1 VVGYVGQ
8 CAGDDRGWDFP
19 ELSSRAVERMMCSH
33 HTIMKHR
40 LGSLTLARA
49 TDAERVDQRQ
59 QVIEIRIS

>member
-1 VVGYVGQ
+1 
-8 CAGDDRGWDFP
+8 
-19 ELSSRAVERMMCSH
+19 
-33 HTIMKHR
+33 MKHR